1 MFTARYG
8 LGPYIRQ
15 IGLVF
20 IKEVKSVYSVVRTGS
35 LYTTDRFGFYKRGK
49 MSLQRGTDWV
59 LIYDR

>member
-1 MFTARYG
+1 VFTARYG
-8 LGPYIRQ
+8 LGPYIQQ

-20 IKEVKSVYSVVRTGS
+20 ISEVKRVYSAVRTGS

-49 MSLQRGTDWV
+49 KSLQRGTDWF